1 MRKTIPPARFP
12 LRASHFAFFT
22 LHLCAFVPLCLC
34 AFAPLPLGAIDTAG
48 AYRLY
53 LDGNLSRS
61 AAAYMELSAAKPDDI
76 APLMDA
82 AAVYKQ
88 LGRYADAAG
97 ALEKALNI
105 DPYQSD
111 VLAELGWLKFHQADY
126 EGAQAMFERALRI
139 QPLHIRAILG
149 LGSVYS
155 NLGDKEKTLEYLDR
169 YRRLRPDFA
178 GVDYLMAWNF
188 VNFKMYREA
197 VDSLVEAL
205 RKDAAFIEARLPLA
219 GIYAREGKF
228 NEAWNQ
234 YYRVLDYAP
243 NHPIASKMMKVLEGK
258 LSKQPEEIRPP
269 FRIVKPL
276 KMEPV
281 PVLDELTGS
290 VRVRVGIG
298 AGNTGKQ
305 GRNNIFKFKSYTGL
319 IVRGKA
325 SGKVY
330 ARIPADEAWT
340 AVYAAGKITL
350 KDPKGTVYGNFT
362 GALIVRPKDLKHGTI
377 IFEASGRSKNPY
389 FQYSDREY
397 RGMMDIYPIAGR
409 GMGVVNIVDM
419 EVYLLG
425 VVPSEVSSQWPYE
438 SLKAQAVL
446 ARTQAIIRRA
456 RGGTHKA
463 EGYHMCDGQH
473 CQAYKGVMTEANTTD
488 RAVLETEGELLTYH
502 AKPAYTFYHSNCGG
516 YIQASAEVT
525 GWGDSPYLTNH
536 QDLPPEMAKPLN
548 SPWKFHQWITGN
560 PPANCNYP
568 GRVRASEFRW
578 LRIIKHKDMEFR
590 INRDYNIGTLLDLI
604 PLKRS
609 PSGNVNSI
617 RIVGSKKTVNVEREH
632 LIRNILGFSSI
643 KSTLFLIEVN
653 RFKSGKIRNYWI
665 YGGGWGHGIGMCQ
678 SGAAGMAGKYGKSYR
693 EIIEFYFPG
702 TKIKKIRYIKQKA
715 TESKRRQQK
724 VRELVH

>member
-1 MRKTIPPARFP
+1 ME
-12 LRASHFAFFT
+12 L
-22 LHLCAFVPLCLC
+22 
-34 AFAPLPLGAIDTAG
+34 
-48 AYRLY
+48 
-53 LDGNLSRS
+53 
-61 AAAYMELSAAKPDDI
+61 AAADPGNI
-76 APLMDA
+76 TPLMDA
-82 AAVYKQ
+82 AMVYKQ
-88 LGRYADAAG
+88 LGRYAAGAG
-97 ALEKALNI
+97 ALEKALDI

-111 VLAELGWLKFHQADY
+111 ILAELGWLKFHQADY
-126 EGAQAMFERALRI
+126 EGAQICFERALRI
-139 QPLHIRAILG
+139 QPLHTRATLG
-149 LGSVYS
+149 LGTVYS
-155 NLGDKEKTLEYLDR
+155 NLGDKEKTMEYLDR
-169 YRRLRPDFA
+169 YRRLRPEFA
-178 GVDYLMAWNF
+178 GVDYIMAWNF
-188 VNFKMYREA
+188 MNFKMYREA
-197 VDSLVEAL
+197 QESLVEAL

-219 GIYAREGKF
+219 GIYAREGKL

-243 NHPIASKMMKVLEGK
+243 NHPIASKMMRVLEGK

-281 PVLDELTGS
+281 PVLDELTGA
-290 VRVRVGIG
+290 VKVRVGIG
-298 AGNTGKQ
+298 TGNTGKQ
-305 GRNNIFKFKSYTGL
+305 GRNNIFKFKSYEGL

-330 ARIPADEAWT
+330 ASIPADEAWT
-340 AVYAAGKITL
+340 AVYEDGKISL

-362 GALIVRPKDLKHGTI
+362 GALLIRSANLKHGTV
-377 IFEASGRSKNPY
+377 IFENPGKSKNPY
-389 FQYSDREY
+389 FRYSDREY
-397 RGMMDIYPIAGR
+397 RGIMEIYPIAGR
-409 GMGVVNIVDM
+409 GMGVVNVVDM

-425 VVPSEVSSQWPYE
+425 VVPSEMSSQWPYE

-456 RGGTHKA
+456 HGGTHKA
-463 EGYHMCDGQH
+463 DGYHMCDGQH

-516 YIQASAEVT
+516 YIQASGEVG
-525 GWGDSPYLTNH
+525 GWGDSPYLTTH
-536 QDLPPEMAKPLN
+536 QDLPDDMAKPIDT
-548 SPWKFHQWITGN
+548 PWKFHQWITGN

-578 LRIIKHKDMEFR
+578 LRIIRHKDMEFR

-617 RIVGSKKTVNVEREH
+617 RIVGAKKTVTVEREH

-643 KSTLFLIEVN
+643 KSTLFFIEVN

-678 SGAAGMAGKYGKSYR
+678 SGAAGMAGKYGKNYR
-693 EIIEFYFPG
+693 EIIEFYFPD
-702 TKIKKIRYIKQKA
+702 TRIKKIRYVKKKPAAAPKPKTRQPA
-715 TESKRRQQK
+715 ESSAVQRSAIPTSVSQTSTTTAAGQ
-724 VRELVH
+724 